1 NRSNTGRTYSGCSHL
16 VRNGGCGDRS
26 RAVGSSMNIVETF
39 SKVKV
44 LVIGDVMLDRY
55 WWGNVERISPEAP
68 VPVVRLKESTD
79 APGGAANV
87 AANIAG
93 LGATP
98 YLIGIVGNDP
108 DADLTA
114 SALQNV
120 GVSADKL
127 IRINGR
133 RTTVKTRVVAQ
144 GQQIVRIDH
153 ETDGDL
159 GEDDESSVLDTIR
172 GVLDDIDVVV
182 ISDYAKGFLTRRIL
196 AGIVEA
202 ASSR

>member
-1 NRSNTGRTYSGCSHL
+1 
-16 VRNGGCGDRS
+16 
-26 RAVGSSMNIVETF
+26 
-39 SKVKV
+39 
-44 LVIGDVMLDRY
+44 
-55 WWGNVERISPEAP
+55 
-68 VPVVRLKESTD
+68 
-79 APGGAANV
+79 
-87 AANIAG
+87 ANIAG

-98 YLIGIVGNDP
+98 YLIGIVGNDAE
-108 DADLTA
+108 ADLTA
-114 SALQNV
+114 SALKNV
-120 GVSADKL
+120 GVSAEKL

-133 RTTVKTRVVAQ
+133 RTTVKTRVVAH

-159 GEDDESSVLDTIR
+159 GEDDERSVIDTIR

-202 ASSR
+202 ASSRNRPVLVDPKGKDYTKYSGATLLTPNQREAGDAAGLENKDNSIVSKA